1 VTLPRRVKAS
11 RDVPGAKL
19 GGFRGMAVGLG
30 PEIGFI
36 IPLPKGYQGYLN
48 LRGYKD
54 LETENRANTW
64 STWVTFAISPALPE
78 PAAKALQ
85 HCQSVSVDR

>member
-1 VTLPRRVKAS
+1 LPRRVKAS

-36 IPLPKGYQGYLN
+36 IRY
-48 LRGYKD
+48 RR
-54 LETENRANTW
+54 TIR
-64 STWVTFAISPALPE
+64 AIST
-78 PAAKALQ
+78 
-85 HCQSVSVDR
+85 

>member
-36 IPLPKGYQGYLN
+36 IPLSKDYQGYLN

-54 LETENRANTW
+54 IETENRANTW
-64 STWVTFAISPALPE
+64 STWVTFAISAAASEMGPAK
-78 PAAKALQ
+78 KATYTK
-85 HCQSVSVDR
+85 